1 MTMKSPSD
9 LKPHIV
15 REWAVILWDH
25 GYPIK
30 DICKALDRS
39 LNTIRYHLKL
49 EGRLGSYGRV
59 GRPKD
64 TEMNNNYMLVG
75 PYIPKA
81 LRGRLKERCVSKP
94 KRIYRL

>member
-1 MTMKSPSD
+1 MMKFPSK
-9 LKPHIV
+9 LPPYIV

-49 EGRLGSYGRV
+49 EGRLGSYSRV
-59 GRPKD
+59 GRP
-64 TEMNNNYMLVG
+64 TNMEMQNNFMLVG
-75 PYIPKA
+75 PFIPKA
-81 LRGRLKERCVSKP
+81 LKERLKERCVSKP
-94 KRIYRL
+94 KRTYRL